1 MIFNCKSCMRS
12 IGENQLNEAS
22 LFIKMIFKY
31 IYIYMVIIKKNFKS
45 VFLLSFITLCLTL
58 FWSCGGG
65 DSDPFVEAELS
76 YGEFLDENTYK
87 VFATPEDNFD
97 IAEFRLWV
105 PETTAPI
112 IAVAVLTHSYNSNGL
127 GYANSAYWQAFARK
141 ENIAILAV
149 HLKNLQGSDISY
161 TEAHRGSGEA
171 LLNSLAILAKEGGY
185 SYIKDLP
192 FLMRGYSAGGV
203 FSYSFSSFQ
212 PERMLA
218 FANMRGGS
226 LNFSSESNVRI
237 PGLLFYGELDSP
249 QRNSRI
255 FEVIAEKRIAGANW
269 ALVMEPG
276 VDHFGGLEK
285 PENMI
290 QMFFSEVLEKR
301 LESGSNKMIEI
312 PENEG
317 WLGDNVRL
325 EAYEFSEYPYDNT
338 KASWL
343 ISGEFATA
351 WLVFQGK

>member
-1 MIFNCKSCMRS
+1 MTATSMCLIF
-12 IGENQLNEAS
+12 
-22 LFIKMIFKY
+22 
-31 IYIYMVIIKKNFKS
+31 
-45 VFLLSFITLCLTL
+45 

-65 DSDPFVEAELS
+65 DPDPFVKPELS

-87 VFATPEDNFD
+87 VFARPEDNFD
-97 IAEFRLWV
+97 VAEFRLWV
-105 PETTAPI
+105 PETAVPV

-127 GYANSAYWQAFARK
+127 GYANSDYWQAFARK

-149 HLKNLQGSDISY
+149 HLKNLDGSAISY
-161 TEAHRGSGEA
+161 TEAQRGSGEA
-171 LLNSLAILAKEGGY
+171 LLKSLEILAKEGGY

-203 FSYSFSSFQ
+203 FSYSFSSFR

-226 LNFSSESNVRI
+226 LNFTSESNVRI

-276 VDHFGGLEK
+276 VDHFGSLEK

-325 EAYEFSEYPYDNT
+325 EAYDFSEYPFDNT

-343 ISGEFATA
+343 ISEDFAQS